1 MDVVSLYTG
10 AGGMDVGFECA
21 GFNIVVAVESDP
33 IAAKTYRLNNSHV
46 KMLEGDI
53 REIIPDLAT
62 YRGATLVIGGP
73 PCQGYSQAGSMDLDD
88 PRSNLIFTFCDAL
101 DVVQPDV
108 FVMENV
114 DNLAKHDK
122 FEETR
127 NRLYERF
134 SAAGYSFNVH
144 VVDARRFNVSQK
156 RKRMFIVG
164 SRKRTP
170 FCAHHLLSY
179 EKPLTNVRKVIGHL
193 GRAGSAT
200 NLYPAKAKIVP
211 VKNAVLRRTPFAGML
226 FNGQG
231 RPIDLDGLAG
241 TLPASMGGNR
251 TPIIDQRWL
260 DDGTREPWV
269 QSYYDRIKQGAVPS
283 DICVPDFMRRLTATE
298 AALIQTFPKDY
309 VFAGSVPQMFS
320 QIGNAVPCNMAN
332 AIASAIKDYM
342 L

>member
-10 AGGMDVGFECA
+10 AGGMDVGFESA
-21 GFNIVVAVESDP
+21 GFNVVVALESDK
-33 IAAKTYRLNNSHV
+33 IAAKTYRLNNPHV
-46 KMLEGDI
+46 KMMEGDI
-53 REIIPDLAT
+53 REIMPDLVR
-62 YRGATLVIGGP
+62 YKGAKVMIGGP
-73 PCQGYSQAGSMDLDD
+73 PCQGYSLAGIMDLAD

-101 DVVQPDV
+101 DIVQPDV

-122 FEETR
+122 FEAVRE
-127 NRLYERF
+127 RLYERF
-134 SAAGYSFNVH
+134 ADAGYEFKVH
-144 VVDARRFNVSQK
+144 IVDARRYGVAQK
-156 RKRMFIVG
+156 RKRMFVVG
-164 SRKRTP
+164 SKTKAP
-170 FCAHHLLSY
+170 FSGHHLLSY
-179 EKPLTNVRKVIGHL
+179 EKPLTTVRKVIGHL
-193 GRAGSAT
+193 GKPGSIS
-200 NLYPAKAKIVP
+200 NLYPAKARIVP
-211 VKNAVLRRTPFAGML
+211 VKNPVLRRTPFAGML

-260 DDGTREPWV
+260 DDKSVEPWV
-269 QSYYDRIKQGAVPS
+269 QSYYERIKGGTAPS

-298 AALIQTFPKDY
+298 AALIQTFPPEY

-320 QIGNAVPCNMAN
+320 QIGNAVPCNVAH
-332 AIASAIKDYM
+332 AVACAVKDYM